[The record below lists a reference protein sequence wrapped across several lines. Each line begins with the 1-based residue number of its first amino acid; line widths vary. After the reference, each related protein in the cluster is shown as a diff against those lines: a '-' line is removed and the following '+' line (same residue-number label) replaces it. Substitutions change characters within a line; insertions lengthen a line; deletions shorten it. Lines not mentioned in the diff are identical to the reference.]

1 MEEMRALEMNGTWD
15 LISLPRGK
23 TTIGCTWVF
32 TVKYKPDGSMER
44 YKVDGSQGLYTNLR
58 DNKIVILIVYADD
71 VILTG
76 DNIMELEKLK
86 GLLAKEFQIKDLGQ
100 LGYFLGMEVARF

>member
-1 MEEMRALEMNGTWD
+1 M
-15 LISLPRGK
+15 
-23 TTIGCTWVF
+23 F
-32 TVKYKPDGSMER
+32 YKHS
-44 YKVDGSQGLYTNLR
+44 N
-58 DNKIVILIVYADD
+58 DNEIVILIVYVDN

-76 DNIMELEKLK
+76 DNIMKLEKLK

>member
-1 MEEMRALEMNGTWD
+1 M
-15 LISLPRGK
+15 
-23 TTIGCTWVF
+23 F
-32 TVKYKPDGSMER
+32 YKHS
-44 YKVDGSQGLYTNLR
+44 S

-100 LGYFLGMEVARF
+100 LRYFLGTEVARF

>member
-1 MEEMRALEMNGTWD
+1 M
-15 LISLPRGK
+15 
-23 TTIGCTWVF
+23 F
-32 TVKYKPDGSMER
+32 YKHS
-44 YKVDGSQGLYTNLR
+44 S
-58 DNKIVILIVYADD
+58 DNKIVILIAYADD

>member
-1 MEEMRALEMNGTWD
+1 M
-15 LISLPRGK
+15 
-23 TTIGCTWVF
+23 F
-32 TVKYKPDGSMER
+32 YKHS
-44 YKVDGSQGLYTNLR
+44 S